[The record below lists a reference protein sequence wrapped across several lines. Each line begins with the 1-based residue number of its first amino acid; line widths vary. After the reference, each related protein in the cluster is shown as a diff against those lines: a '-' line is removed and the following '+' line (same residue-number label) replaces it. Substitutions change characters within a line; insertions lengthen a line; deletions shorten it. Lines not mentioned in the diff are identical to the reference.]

1 MKLTKEDY
9 IKILNFYNI
18 NYRKNNFNHIKRK
31 AENILADK
39 LCRCIK
45 RVKTPN
51 DKDENR
57 AIGICKNSV
66 LNKKNISAG
75 KFSCKKRAMFIKN
88 ANTKQTLKKIKR
100 L

>member
-18 NYRKNNFNHIKRK
+18 TYRKNNFNHIKRK

-45 RVKTPN
+45 RVKTPS

-57 AIGICKNSV
+57 ARRWEGQKHP
-66 LNKKNISAG
+66 G
-75 KFSCKKRAMFIKN
+75 KLFPLRPEK
-88 ANTKQTLKKIKR
+88 
-100 L
+100 